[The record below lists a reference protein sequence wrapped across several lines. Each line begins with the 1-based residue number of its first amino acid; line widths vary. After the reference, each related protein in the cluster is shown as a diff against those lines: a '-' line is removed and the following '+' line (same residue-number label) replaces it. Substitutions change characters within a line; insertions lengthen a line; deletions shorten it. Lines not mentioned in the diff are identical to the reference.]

1 VVYNTHKKMRVIQKT
16 ESILYL
22 SESGDWALQVSNES
36 FEILPQS
43 GGLVYQS
50 GVNIDNLS
58 QLIVEAK
65 AHAIENGITWQQ

>member
-1 VVYNTHKKMRVIQKT
+1 MTIIKKT

-22 SESGDWALQVSNES
+22 SDGGDWALQVSNES
-36 FEILPQS
+36 FEILPQA

-50 GVNIDNLS
+50 GTNIDNLA

-65 AHAIENGITWQQ
+65 AHAIQNGITWQQ

>member
-1 VVYNTHKKMRVIQKT
+1 MRVIQKT

-22 SESGDWALQVSNES
+22 SDSGDWGLQVSNEN
-36 FEILPQS
+36 FEILPQT

>member
-1 VVYNTHKKMRVIQKT
+1 MTIIEKT

-22 SESGDWALQVSNES
+22 SDGGDWGLQISNGN
-36 FEILPQS
+36 FEILPQA

-50 GVNIDNLS
+50 GTNLDNLA

-65 AHAIENGITWQQ
+65 AHAIENEIIWQQ

>member
-1 VVYNTHKKMRVIQKT
+1 MRVIQKT

-22 SESGDWALQVSNES
+22 SDSGDWGLQVSNES
-36 FEILPQS
+36 FEILPQV
-43 GGLVYQS
+43 GGLIYQS

>member
-1 VVYNTHKKMRVIQKT
+1 MRVIQKT

-22 SESGDWALQVSNES
+22 SDSGDWGLQVSNEN
-36 FEILPQS
+36 FEILPQA

>member
-1 VVYNTHKKMRVIQKT
+1 MRVIQKT

-22 SESGDWALQVSNES
+22 SDSGDWGLQVSNES
-36 FEILPQS
+36 FEILPQT

>member
-1 VVYNTHKKMRVIQKT
+1 MTIIERT

-22 SESGDWALQVSNES
+22 SDGGDWGLQISNGN
-36 FEILPQS
+36 FEILPQA

-50 GVNIDNLS
+50 GTNLDNLA

-65 AHAIENGITWQQ
+65 AHAIENEIIWQQ

>member
-1 VVYNTHKKMRVIQKT
+1 MTIIEKT

-22 SESGDWALQVSNES
+22 SDGGDWALQISNES
-36 FEILPQS
+36 FEILPQV

-50 GVNIDNLS
+50 GVNLDNLA

-65 AHAIENGITWQQ
+65 AHAIENEITWQP